1 MAMAHGRRRVFGSVE
16 QRKIDMSFRP
26 LFGSGRIRTAG
37 EQPAQPTTA
46 SWAGSSVVFD
56 RRRWTCRE
64 AELRWTAPHHVL
76 VLTEEGATSQTSIRS
91 DGKMVYE
98 GRDRSGAITFVPAG
112 VERLGAYRD
121 VDLTYSALWV
131 DPRSISPASE
141 HLKDL
146 PVLIN
151 KSDTVISALLKSLS
165 SEISN
170 GHIPD
175 SAYVDHLIALVTL
188 RIRGFADEPV
198 PAPRHGSLGS
208 RVVKRVRDYVDA
220 HLDGDISLGDLAD
233 VAGVASDSFAR
244 RFKVTTGFAPY
255 AYVLEERIRRSE
267 ALLCETDTTLSA
279 IALACGFSSQ
289 SHFTTTFK
297 RLRGV
302 TPHAYRSKVIPE
314 S

>member
-1 MAMAHGRRRVFGSVE
+1 MP
-16 QRKIDMSFRP
+16 FRP

-46 SWAGSSVVFD
+46 SWADSSVVFD
-56 RRRWTCRE
+56 RRRWACQE

-98 GRDRSGAITFVPAG
+98 GQDRSGAITFVPAG

-121 VDLTYSALWV
+121 VDLTYSALWI
-131 DPRSISPASE
+131 DPRSRAGD

-151 KSDTVISALLKSLS
+151 KGDSVIGALLKALS
-165 SEISN
+165 SEICS

-175 SAYVDHLIALVTL
+175 SAYMEHLIALITL
-188 RIRGFADEPV
+188 RIRGFAHEPV

-208 RVVKRVRDYVDA
+208 RVVKRVRDYIDA

-233 VAGVASDSFAR
+233 VAGVAPDSFAR
-244 RFKVTTGFAPY
+244 RFKVTTGCAPY

-267 ALLCETDTTLSA
+267 ALLCETDAALSA
-279 IALACGFSSQ
+279 IALTCGFSSQ

-302 TPHAYRSKVIPE
+302 TPRAYRSKVIPE